1 MNPAAHQMET
11 AVKVELLKPF
21 QKFTEALETQKLSEE
36 RKSIL
41 QPLIDYINSKKK
53 EEKAIQLNFIC
64 THNSRRSHLA
74 QVWAQTMAAYFQIK
88 NIECFSGGTEATA
101 VYPMIIE
108 TLENTGFGISKE
120 GDSKNPVYSIKY
132 ASEKAPILA
141 FSKKYDDAAN
151 PTKDFAAIMTC
162 SQADEGCPF
171 VAGSEKRIAIMYEDP
186 KISDGTHQQKEVYAE
201 RSQQIATEMKYVFS
215 QINQ

>member
-1 MNPAAHQMET
+1 M
-11 AVKVELLKPF
+11 KLLKPIREYI
-21 QKFTEALETQKLSEE
+21 EALEATNLSEE
-36 RKSIL
+36 RKTVL

-53 EEKAIQLNFIC
+53 EEKPIQLNFIC

-74 QVWAQTMAAYFQIK
+74 QLWAQTMAAYFQIK

-171 VAGSEKRIAIMYEDP
+171 VAGSEKRISTMYEDP
-186 KISDGTHQQKEVYAE
+186 KISDGTPQQQEVYTA
-201 RSQQIATEMKYVFS
+201 RSEQIAIEMKFVFS
-215 QINQ
+215 QINS

>member
-1 MNPAAHQMET
+1 M
-11 AVKVELLKPF
+11 KLLKPIREYI
-21 QKFTEALETQKLSEE
+21 EALEATNLSEE
-36 RKSIL
+36 RKTVL

-53 EEKAIQLNFIC
+53 EEKPIQLNFIC

-74 QVWAQTMAAYFQIK
+74 QLWAQTMAAYFQIK

-171 VAGSEKRIAIMYEDP
+171 VAGSDKRISIMYEDP
-186 KISDGTHQQKEVYAE
+186 KISDGTPQQQEVYTA
-201 RSQQIATEMKYVFS
+201 RSEQIAIEMKFVFS
-215 QINQ
+215 QINS

>member
-1 MNPAAHQMET
+1 M
-11 AVKVELLKPF
+11 KLLKPIREYI
-21 QKFTEALETQKLSEE
+21 EALEATNLSEE
-36 RKSIL
+36 RKTVL

-53 EEKAIQLNFIC
+53 EEKPIQLNFIC

-74 QVWAQTMAAYFQIK
+74 QLWAQTMAAYFQIK

-101 VYPMIIE
+101 VYPMVVE
-108 TLENTGFGISKE
+108 TLENTGFEISKE

-132 ASEKAPILA
+132 ALEKSPIIA

-151 PTKDFAAIMTC
+151 PKSGFAAVMTC
-162 SQADEGCPF
+162 SQADAGCPF

-186 KISDGTHQQKEVYAE
+186 KISDGTPQQQEVYTA
-201 RSQQIATEMKYVFS
+201 RSEQIAIEMKFVFS
-215 QINQ
+215 QINS

>member
-1 MNPAAHQMET
+1 M
-11 AVKVELLKPF
+11 KLLKPI
-21 QKFTEALETQKLSEE
+21 QEYIEALEATNLSEE
-36 RKSIL
+36 RKTVL

-53 EEKAIQLNFIC
+53 EEKPIQLNFIC

-74 QVWAQTMAAYFQIK
+74 QIWAQTMAEYFRIK
-88 NIECFSGGTEATA
+88 NITCYSGGTEATA

-171 VAGSEKRIAIMYEDP
+171 VAGSEKRISTMYEDP
-186 KISDGTHQQKEVYAE
+186 KISDGTPQQQEVYTA
-201 RSQQIATEMKYVFS
+201 RSEQIAIEMKFVFS
-215 QINQ
+215 QINS

>member
-1 MNPAAHQMET
+1 M
-11 AVKVELLKPF
+11 KLLKPIQEF
-21 QKFTEALETQKLSEE
+21 IEALDTANLPEE
-36 RKSIL
+36 RKNVL
-41 QPLIDYINSKKK
+41 LPLIDYIISKKK

-74 QVWAQTMAAYFQIK
+74 QVWAQTMAEYFKIP
-88 NIECFSGGTEATA
+88 NIQCYSGGTEATA

-120 GDSKNPVYSIKY
+120 GDNKNPVYSIKY

-171 VAGSEKRIAIMYEDP
+171 VAGSEKRIAIIYKDP
-186 KISDGTHQQKEVYAE
+186 KISDGTPQQKEVYAE

>member
-1 MNPAAHQMET
+1 M
-11 AVKVELLKPF
+11 KLLKPIQEF
-21 QKFTEALETQKLSEE
+21 IEALDTANLPEE
-36 RKSIL
+36 RKNVL
-41 QPLIDYINSKKK
+41 LPLIDYIISKKK

-74 QVWAQTMAAYFQIK
+74 QVWAQTMTEYFKIP
-88 NIECFSGGTEATA
+88 NIQCYSGGTEATA

-120 GDSKNPVYSIKY
+120 GDNKNPVYSIKY

-171 VAGSEKRIAIMYEDP
+171 VAGSEKRIAIIYKDP
-186 KISDGTHQQKEVYAE
+186 KISDGTPQQKEVYAE